1 MFTLSITLQLI
12 IATNFLP
19 VTVARDTTQN
29 YIVIHNDGANLNAS
43 LTKRT
48 LKARGTSYHYF
59 ISRNGKI
66 YQFMDLKYVA
76 NHAGISQWNGHGEC
90 VSGGAAEL
98 IACRYGGDEYEQPQ
112 VYPLTSMDAPYL
124 YNWNAFSI
132 GVCLQGTSFTKYTD
146 KQYESLKKLV
156 QYINIRYP
164 DSRTKPILGHEDV
177 AFPRGRKNDPGEH
190 FTLWRILND
199 TTHNARR

>member
-19 VTVARDTTQN
+19 VTVARDTTRN
-29 YIVIHNDGANLNAS
+29 YIVIHNDGANLNVL
-43 LTKRT
+43 LTKHT
-48 LKARGTSYHYF
+48 LKARGASYHYF

-76 NHAGISQWNGHGEC
+76 KHAGISQWHGH
-90 VSGGAAEL
+90 V
-98 IACRYGGDEYEQPQ
+98 
-112 VYPLTSMDAPYL
+112 TSMDAPYL

-132 GVCLQGTSFTKYTD
+132 GICLQGTSFTKYTD

-177 AFPRGRKNDPGEH
+177 AFPPGRKNDPGEH